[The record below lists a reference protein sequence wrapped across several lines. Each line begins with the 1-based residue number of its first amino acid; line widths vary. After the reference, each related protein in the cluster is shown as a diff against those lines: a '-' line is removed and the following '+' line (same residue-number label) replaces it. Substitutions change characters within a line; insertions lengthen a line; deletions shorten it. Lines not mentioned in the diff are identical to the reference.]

1 MLANGEDQTHK
12 LSIYIDVYGA
22 VKLSIYIDVDGAVKL
37 SIYIDVYG
45 AVKAVVK
52 VSLYKVARTQQQDF
66 CWIHSFKSFVENLG
80 LCGVYFYYMSEY
92 PFNKYYMCF

>member
-1 MLANGEDQTHK
+1 MLAPK
-12 LSIYIDVYGA
+12 LSTQ
-22 VKLSIYIDVDGAVKL
+22 SIISWMCA
-37 SIYIDVYG
+37 
-45 AVKAVVK
+45 K
-52 VSLYKVARTQQQDF
+52 VSLYKVAQTQQRDF